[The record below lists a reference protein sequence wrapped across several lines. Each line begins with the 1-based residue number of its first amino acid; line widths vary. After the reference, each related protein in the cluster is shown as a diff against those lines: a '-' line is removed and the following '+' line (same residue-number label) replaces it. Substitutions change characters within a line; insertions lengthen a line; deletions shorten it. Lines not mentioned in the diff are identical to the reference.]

1 MRIEANLFEVK
12 EKQVLP
18 GGTYNAIMSAPKM
31 EKSKENA
38 KDMLVFKVKIID
50 PVGADFWDQLTY
62 WSVKQD
68 GVGWATFSM
77 KEICDAAGVNYD
89 PAGFDTD
96 DFEGKQVRVVVE
108 QTIYKDKMQNKIV
121 HFVKAV

>member
-1 MRIEANLFEVK
+1 MRIEGNLFEVK

>member
-1 MRIEANLFEVK
+1 MRIEGNLFEVK

-77 KEICDAAGVNYD
+77 KEICDAAGVLYD
-89 PAGFDTD
+89 ASGFDTD

>member
-18 GGTYNAIMSAPKM
+18 GGTYNGLLAAPKM
-31 EKSKENA
+31 EKSKDSG

-50 PVGADFWDQLTY
+50 PVGPDYWDQLTY
-62 WSVKQD
+62 WLVKQD
-68 GVGWATFSM
+68 SVGWGTYSM

-89 PAGFDTD
+89 PTGLDTD

-108 QTIYKDKMQNKIV
+108 QTIYKDKTQNKIV
-121 HFVKAV
+121 HFIKAV